1 MKNKQA
7 NTDNNDLPLEDSE
20 ISGFFDEMSH
30 GRNEKISAN
39 PIVDYEQN
47 VRSEIVLNYL
57 SPKKGDK
64 ILDIGCGNA
73 RDIVYIVEKGAEVTG
88 IDISEGMIVEA
99 KKDLE
104 VLGYKNITLEV
115 GDATNLDYA
124 DNQFDKVLCSEVI
137 EHIPNAD
144 KALDEICRI
153 LKPGGKLVLSTPNPV
168 SWYGFDRYII
178 WEKIFRKEWPHP
190 FDNWRSLRELSVM
203 TKTKGFITKKT
214 AGACYIPGF
223 IITYFILPKFIQHLL
238 IKIIRKIEPFLSSKL
253 PQFGYMVCVI
263 VENNKS

>member
-1 MKNKQA
+1 MKNKKESIS
-7 NTDNNDLPLEDSE
+7 NNSSSFEGSE
-20 ISGFFDEMSH
+20 ISEFFDEMSH
-30 GRNEKISAN
+30 GRNEKINAN

-57 SPKKGDK
+57 SPKSGDK

-73 RDIVYIVEKGAEVTG
+73 RDIAYILEQGAEIIG
-88 IDISEGMIVEA
+88 IDISEGMILEA

-104 VLGYKNITLEV
+104 KLGYKNVTLEV
-115 GDATNLDYA
+115 GDATNLAYA

-144 KALDEICRI
+144 KALNEMWRI
-153 LKPGGKLVLSTPNPV
+153 LKPGGHLILSTPNPN

-190 FDNWRSLRELSVM
+190 YDNWRSLRELLFM

-214 AGACYIPGF
+214 AGVCYIPGF
-223 IITYFILPKFIQHLL
+223 IITYFVLPKFIQHPL
-238 IKIIRKIEPFLSSKL
+238 ISIIRIFEPFLSRRL
-253 PQFGYMVCVI
+253 PQFGYMVCAV
-263 VENNKS
+263 VEKNKS